1 MAASSLTNLSLSL
14 HQYTSK
20 TPKFPNLIPFR
31 NPIFQSSSSISL
43 HTELRQ
49 PVRKPYVSSSP
60 ISKYSIAA
68 FLSPPPKKI
77 SKYFMETFV
86 AVLLGSL
93 VFVGFFKSRPVLSE
107 PVRESVVLEEI
118 DSQSEQSREKEE
130 EEEDEEEIM
139 CVKLLQQN
147 PESIEA
153 LKMVVNVKMK
163 KGKPGESMEYVEK
176 LIDLQPNEMEWR
188 LLEALCY
195 EMTGDLSKAKSLFK
209 EILKQSPLLLKA
221 LHGLA
226 MVMHKKKEGPAVFA
240 MLDKALE
247 IARREKRV
255 NEERNIRILIA
266 QMHTIKGNF
275 EEALENFQDLIE
287 ENPRDF
293 RPYLCQVISEVEYKL
308 TYLLNLIM
316 DIYFMAYCENLSM
329 GEKASKKEIAENE
342 KKKMVDFEGIVYSLL
357 EKTKE
362 AEENFEIYRSLVPDE
377 FPQRGFLDDVVLAA
391 KIDLKQQLEKQP

>member
-14 HQYTSK
+14 HQYSSK
-20 TPKFPNLIPFR
+20 TPKFPNLIPYK
-31 NPIFQSSSSISL
+31 NPKFHSSSSISI
-43 HTELRQ
+43 HTKLRQ
-49 PVRKPYVSSSP
+49 PIRKPYFSSTP
-60 ISKYSIAA
+60 FSKYSIAA
-68 FLSPPPKKI
+68 FLSPPPEKI
-77 SKYFMETFV
+77 SKIFVKTFV

-93 VFVGFFKSRPVLSE
+93 VFIGFSKSRPVVAE
-107 PVRESVVLEEI
+107 PVRESVVLEEN
-118 DSQSEQSREKEE
+118 DSQSEQSRGKE

-163 KGKPGESMEYVEK
+163 KGKPGESMEYVAK
-176 LIDLQPNEMEWR
+176 LIELQPNEMEWR
-188 LLEALCY
+188 LLEALCC

-293 RPYLCQVISEVEYKL
+293 RPYLCQGL
-308 TYLLNLIM
+308 
-316 DIYFMAYCENLSM
+316 
-329 GEKASKKEIAENE
+329 
-342 KKKMVDFEGIVYSLL
+342 VYSLL
-357 EKTKE
+357 EKTEE

-391 KIDLKQQLEKQP
+391 KIDSKQQLEKQP